1 MVTAGPSTGNDAR
14 AHRRLR
20 FRGFLGSARA
30 PDSED
35 FRSAQVAAL
44 LNDPRGDV
52 VVALWRDPDASKGV
66 GVWVAKGLPV
76 LEAIIERGSIATL
89 PTVAFWLRDHEHAL
103 AIEAKV
109 AGSTH

>member
-1 MVTAGPSTGNDAR
+1 MRAGTSIDTTAE
-14 AHRRLR
+14 H
-20 FRGFLGSARA
+20 
-30 PDSED
+30 
-35 FRSAQVAAL
+35 VAAML
-44 LNDPRGDV
+44 DSPDVDV
-52 VVALWRDPDASKGV
+52 VIALWRDPEAPGGI